1 MTTEELAAVGL
12 PAKPEIQDQEIA
24 QPPEGHTSPAASG
37 SGIREDGEIRS
48 EVEEIGD
55 VDADVKDLIAAKQSG
70 PLPPSFVFGESKVT
84 ANLIRE
90 YEAAGFF
97 PAGNGRASL
106 DKQVPTPEEDEVVV
120 FRDFFTC
127 GLRFP
132 CC

>member
-97 PAGNGRASL
+97 LREMDALRWINKFLLPKRTKLSYFVTSSL
-106 DKQVPTPEEDEVVV
+106 VD
-120 FRDFFTC
+120 
-127 GLRFP
+127 
-132 CC
+132 